1 MEHLILAAYILLFTS
16 GSACI
21 IALAF
26 LRLRLRSRIVGDL
39 LLVQVLLLAGLAL
52 VLVYFY
58 LQNVVAGPDAPLVR
72 KWLGVSSTLVQTALY
87 AVAFRMIA
95 ALRTGGRFRPALRSA
110 VVGLCLAVTATSFT
124 YVLFA
129 LFPAIEPRW
138 LAENHALRSMFGYLL
153 VGLTLFALG
162 LALGLAPLGGEPAAV
177 RLLVRG
183 WAIALLAFAPLS
195 AVEWA
200 LEAFGP
206 LPYSPLSLDFLFY
219 LSCNAV
225 SVAAFAR
232 SLRTERKTDDS
243 SLPAAVND
251 EEAARFGL
259 TERER
264 DMVPLIARGLANK
277 EIAAELGI
285 SAATVRTHI
294 YNLFQK
300 VGARSRIELLNKLGS

>member
-26 LRLRLRSRIVGDL
+26 LRLRLRSRIIGDL
-39 LLVQVLLLAGLAL
+39 LLIQILLLAGLAL
-52 VLVYFY
+52 ILVYFY
-58 LQNVVAGPDAPLVR
+58 LQNVVTGLDAPLVR
-72 KWLGVSSTLVQTALY
+72 KWIGVSSTLVQTALY
-87 AVAFRMIA
+87 AVAFRMVA
-95 ALRTGGRFRPALRSA
+95 ALRTGGRFRPALRT
-110 VVGLCLAVTATSFT
+110 VVSGLCLAVTATSFA

-129 LFPAIEPRW
+129 LFPSIHPRW
-138 LAENHALRSMFGYLL
+138 LSENRALGSMLGYIL
-153 VGLTLFALG
+153 VGITLFALG
-162 LALGLAPLGGEPAAV
+162 FTLSLAPFGGEHAAV
-177 RLLVRG
+177 RLLTRG
-183 WAIALLAFAPLS
+183 WAISLLAFAPLS
-195 AVEWA
+195 ALEWA
-200 LEAFGP
+200 LEVFGP

-232 SLRTERKTDDS
+232 SLRTERKVDDS
-243 SLPAAVND
+243 QLVSAVS
-251 EEAARFGL
+251 EETAARFGL
-259 TERER
+259 TDRER
-264 DMVPLIARGLANK
+264 NMVPLIARGLANK

-300 VGARSRIELLNKLGS
+300 VGAKSRIELLNRLGS

>member
-21 IALAF
+21 LALAF

-39 LLVQVLLLAGLAL
+39 LRIQALLLAGLAL

-58 LQNVVAGPDAPLVR
+58 LRNIVAEPAAPLVR
-72 KWLGVSSTLVQTALY
+72 KWIGVCSTLVQAALY
-87 AVAFRMIA
+87 AIAFRMVA
-95 ALRTGGRFRPALRSA
+95 ALRTGAGFRPALRTA
-110 VVGLCLAVTATSFT
+110 AAGLCLAVTATSLA
-124 YVLFA
+124 YALFA
-129 LFPAIEPRW
+129 LFPTLEPRW
-138 LAENHALRSMFGYLL
+138 LAESRAIGSMLGYVL
-153 VGLTLFALG
+153 VGVTLFALG
-162 LALGLAPLGGEPAAV
+162 LVLWLAPLGGEHAAV
-177 RLLVRG
+177 RLLARG
-183 WAIALLAFAPLS
+183 WAVSLLGFAPLS
-195 AVEWA
+195 ALEWA

-206 LPYSPLSLDFLFY
+206 LPYAPLSLDFLFY
-219 LSCNAV
+219 LSCNAI
-225 SVAAFAR
+225 SVVAFAR

-243 SLPAAVND
+243 PLLAAVSA
-251 EEAARFGL
+251 ETAARFGL

-300 VGARSRIELLNKLGS
+300 VGAKGRIELLNKLGS